1 MEKKEILSKINHIL
15 LDPAA
20 GWKQVKEFCKTSLEQ
35 GCGAVTIHP
44 CYVKQAKELFPEL
57 KICTVVDFPFG
68 CQSERM
74 RPAEA
79 WEARVNGADE
89 IDVMV
94 NMSKLKAGEMGEIR
108 GEIGGIRQLLPDRVL
123 KVTVE
128 TCNLTYEEKIAL
140 CVCVAGGG
148 ADYIKTST
156 CFGREDAKI
165 EDVKLFRELLGGRI
179 KIEASGREFS
189 REEMEE
195 LLAAGCD
202 RIGCCKADILWR

>member
-20 GWKQVKEFCKTSLEQ
+20 GWKQVEEFCRTSLEQ

-140 CVCVAGGG
+140 CVCVAG
-148 ADYIKTST
+148 AERITS
-156 CFGREDAKI
+156 
-165 EDVKLFRELLGGRI
+165 KLPP
-179 KIEASGREFS
+179 ASAERTQKS
-189 REEMEE
+189 RT
-195 LLAAGCD
+195 
-202 RIGCCKADILWR
+202 